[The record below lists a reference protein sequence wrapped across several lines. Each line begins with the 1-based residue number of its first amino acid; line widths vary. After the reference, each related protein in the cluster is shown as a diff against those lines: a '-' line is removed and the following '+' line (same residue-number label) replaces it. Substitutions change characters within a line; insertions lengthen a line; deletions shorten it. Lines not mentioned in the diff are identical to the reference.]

1 MRYDLDYYTVD
12 HMRHQLE
19 DLSEKYDSIKS
30 NISERQI
37 KEVFDLFNQH
47 YHERIAA
54 IDKLM
59 KEQIFNDMDL
69 TYIRQESRFI
79 NYVYK
84 ANSTYLKNTRRR
96 VEEIYDYE
104 LLNIT
109 DDFLE
114 SYDDMAEQI
123 IDETFKQLD
132 NMTDAIDNAY
142 KVIVNREKIDL
153 ELLPET

>member
-1 MRYDLDYYTVD
+1 MRYDLDYYSVD

-19 DLSEKYDSIKS
+19 HLSEKYDSIKS

-37 KEVFDLFNQH
+37 KEVFDLFSKH
-47 YHERIAA
+47 YHDRITE

-59 KEQIFNDMDL
+59 KDQVFGDMDL

-84 ANSTYLKNTRRR
+84 ANSTYLKNTKRR

-109 DDFLE
+109 NDFIE
-114 SYDDMAEQI
+114 SYDDMADQI
-123 IDETFKQLD
+123 IDETFKQLN

-142 KVIVNREKIDL
+142 KVIMNKEKIDL
-153 ELLPET
+153 ELLPEI

>member
-1 MRYDLDYYTVD
+1 MRYDLDYYSVD

-19 DLSEKYDSIKS
+19 HLSEKHDSIKS

-37 KEVFDLFNQH
+37 KEVFDLFNKH
-47 YHERIAA
+47 YHDRITE

-59 KEQIFNDMDL
+59 KDQVFGDMDL

-84 ANSTYLKNTRRR
+84 ANSTYLKNTKRR

-109 DDFLE
+109 GDFVE
-114 SYDDMAEQI
+114 SYDDMADQI
-123 IDETFKQLD
+123 IDETFKQLN

-142 KVIVNREKIDL
+142 KVIMNKEKIDL
-153 ELLPET
+153 ELLPEI